1 MSARKILLLGD
12 IGVGKTSIARR
23 LVLDRYD
30 AGYKATLGLD
40 IYAYTVPNAGPDFDT
55 PFDLSVWDTDGNV
68 SEHIYREKHYVIGAS
83 AAMIVGDIT
92 RPGTLDMTVRLA
104 AMCAEKLSGRH
115 VTFILNKSDLLEGG
129 PAFEIPDAIRNAGPP
144 IVVTSAK
151 SGHQVRDAFREAA
164 TSILRRGY

>member
-23 LVLDRYD
+23 LALDRYD

-40 IYAYTVPNAGPDFDT
+40 IYSYSVPDAGRNGNE
-55 PFDLSVWDTDGNV
+55 PFDLSIWDTDGNV

-83 AAMIVGDIT
+83 AAMIVGDVT
-92 RPGTLDMTVRLA
+92 RPGTLDMMVRLA
-104 AMCAEKLSGRH
+104 QMCAEKISGRH
-115 VTFILNKSDLLEGG
+115 VAFILNKSDLLDDG
-129 PAFEIPDAIRNAGPP
+129 PAFQIPEAVLKAGPP
-144 IVVTSAK
+144 MVLTSAK
-151 SGHQVRDAFREAA
+151 SGHQVRDAFRDAA